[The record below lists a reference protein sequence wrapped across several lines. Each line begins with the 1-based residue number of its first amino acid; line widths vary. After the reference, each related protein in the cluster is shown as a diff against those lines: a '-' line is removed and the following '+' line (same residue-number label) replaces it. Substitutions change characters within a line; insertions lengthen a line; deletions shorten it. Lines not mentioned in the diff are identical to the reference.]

1 MTSSEPKTTTKK
13 KPIGIR
19 AQSPSGSRK
28 LVADDVI
35 VANKKE
41 LKMAQ
46 IGAGVGNFIEWYDIG
61 VYGYLAVTMTT
72 VFTAGLDQSMGLV
85 VTLLGFAVSFIVR
98 PLGGMILGPLGDKVG
113 RRKML
118 FFTIALMAAATT
130 LIGCL
135 PGAEQVGLW
144 VIVPLY
150 LLKMIQGFST
160 GGEYSGAS
168 TYIAEFS
175 PDKRRGFM
183 VGLLNVGSQLGF
195 AAGAAT
201 VALTSMWSTSI
212 WGETAM
218 EDGAWRIPFLVALP
232 LGVLAIAIRS
242 RVPESPAFELA
253 EFVED
258 TAGQNVDPLFMRHGL
273 GSILRQ
279 YWPVIL
285 IGIAIIGA
293 DGSAVYML
301 QSYMPTYMEVQVG
314 IHASQTAM
322 AAVVVLVMQAA
333 LIPFFAILGDKIGRR
348 PVFFIAAIGNLVL
361 LLPAF
366 AIAQAGTIWGLYLVL
381 FMLSVPSAMFLANTG
396 ALMSELF
403 PTASRYG
410 CVGFT
415 HNVAISAFGGS
426 TPLIAQM
433 LLNGTGNPYS
443 PALWVMFFSAVAL
456 FAIWKM
462 REPAGRPLLGSV
474 PVVESREEAEALV
487 NRQDED
493 PNIDTSTMPL
503 QVIRQSS

>member
-1 MTSSEPKTTTKK
+1 MSTDPKTTTRR
-13 KPIGIR
+13 KPIGLR
-19 AQSPSGSRK
+19 ANSSPTRK
-28 LVADDVI
+28 LVTGDVI
-35 VANKKE
+35 VADKRE
-41 LKMAQ
+41 LKKAQ

-72 VFTAGLDQSMGLV
+72 VFTTGLDQSLGLV

-98 PLGGMILGPLGDKVG
+98 PLGGMILGPLGDKIG

-118 FFTIALMAAATT
+118 FFTIALMAASTT

-135 PGAEQVGLW
+135 PTAEQVGLW
-144 VIVPLY
+144 VIAPLY
-150 LLKMIQGFST
+150 LLKMAQGFST

-201 VALTSMWSTSI
+201 VAVTSMWSTSI
-212 WGETAM
+212 WGENAM
-218 EDGAWRIPFLVALP
+218 VDGAWRIPFLVALP
-232 LGVLAIAIRS
+232 LGILAIAFRS

-253 EFVED
+253 EAVED
-258 TAGQNVDPLFMRHGL
+258 QGGREIDPLFVRQNL
-273 GSILRQ
+273 GGILRR

-285 IGIAIIGA
+285 IGIAIIAA

-322 AAVVVLVMQAA
+322 AAVIVLVVQAA
-333 LIPFFAILGDKIGRR
+333 LIPFFAKLGDAVGRR
-348 PVFFIAAIGNLVL
+348 PVFFAAAIGNLVL

-366 AIAQAGTIWGLYLVL
+366 ALAQTGTIWALYVVL
-381 FMLSVPSAMFLANTG
+381 FILSVPSALFLANTG

-426 TPLIAQM
+426 TPLVAQL

-456 FAIWKM
+456 IGIWKM
-462 REPAGRPLLGSV
+462 REPAGRPLIGSV
-474 PVVESREEAEALV
+474 PVVESQEEAEALV
-487 NRQDED
+487 AGQDRN
-493 PNIDTSTMPL
+493 PNLDTSTMPL
-503 QVIRQSS
+503 QVLRKTS